1 MQYRHVGQ
9 ERSVLMRNFMK
20 SKVLSIVLSL
30 LMAFSVFAPGAR
42 GAQHD
47 FDITTADAN
56 TGATMRIQ
64 INAALQAL
72 AGLSS
77 GAAAPVT
84 LYPYQL
90 WADTTTGKLKMRN
103 AGNTA
108 WITLWSF
115 SSGPITT
122 VSTQVF
128 TTSGTYTAPT
138 GLAYAIVEVVS
149 GGGGGGA
156 GDATPHSGGGGGGG
170 GYARAILTAATIGAS
185 QTVTIGNGGAGGIYG
200 GIGAASGGTTSF
212 GSYLSATGGG
222 GGNPIIGGL
231 GGVGLGGS
239 VNCSGSPGA
248 NEMGTSNI
256 AGDGGSSM
264 MGGGGKGSY
273 GTTNAMQGGNY
284 GGGGGGG
291 GAVASYG
298 NGNNGAPGIVIVT
311 EFKTQ

>member
-1 MQYRHVGQ
+1 MSIINPTVPN
-9 ERSVLMRNFMK
+9 VLG
-20 SKVLSIVLSL
+20 SINPASLPVISGTASLSL
-30 LMAFSVFAPGAR
+30 ALFDENWTALLNMFNIGGLPSNPQSGTLAFDTNKLLWIYGNGAWN
-42 GAQHD
+42 Q
-47 FDITTADAN
+47 IT
-56 TGATMRIQ
+56 GI
-64 INAALQAL
+64 
-72 AGLSS
+72 
-77 GAAAPVT
+77 
-84 LYPYQL
+84 
-90 WADTTTGKLKMRN
+90 LK
-103 AGNTA
+103 
-108 WITLWSF
+108 
-115 SSGPITT
+115 
-122 VSTQVF
+122 VKVQVF
-128 TTSGTYTAPT
+128 NSSGTYTPSS
-138 GLAYAIVEVVS
+138 GLLYAIVEVVS

-200 GIGAASGGTTSF
+200 GIGAAPGGTTSF